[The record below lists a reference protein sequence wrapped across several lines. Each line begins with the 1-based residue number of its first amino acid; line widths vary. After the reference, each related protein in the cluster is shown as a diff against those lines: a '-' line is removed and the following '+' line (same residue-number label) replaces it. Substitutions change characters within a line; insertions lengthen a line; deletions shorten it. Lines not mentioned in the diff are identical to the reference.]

1 MHNNLDEPFYIY
13 ALKGLYAGTKVKHP
27 LLAFFSSVLVF
38 CKVAQRSSSGMGRFD
53 IHIYIFNWYD
63 PDAIEGTNIIWNTA
77 GCVCLH
83 WRCVSERPRAF
94 MLRCHV
100 GGVSFE
106 CDFFFVFSVLL
117 G

>member
-53 IHIYIFNWYD
+53 IFFFNWYD
-63 PDAIEGTNIIWNTA
+63 PDAIEGTKIIWNTA
-77 GCVCLH
+77 GCVCFALAL
-83 WRCVSERPRAF
+83 RFRASPCIYVT
-94 MLRCHV
+94 LSRRW
-100 GGVSFE
+100 G
-106 CDFFFVFSVLL
+106 
-117 G
+117 